1 MINELMFVHKIL
13 VYIFFIFLVA
23 GFAIPPMINDAYKFK
38 KASFIYTMTFQA
50 LASMVAFAGLV
61 VLYAGHMSWDIFSV
75 SMVLVW
81 GMMMFIEIKK
91 YRLIKYADL
100 THSDNFAI
108 IKQGFNKITI
118 LQVLII
124 VGMIGVMS
132 LKNMG
137 VFGN

>member
-1 MINELMFVHKIL
+1 MINELMFVHKVL

-23 GFAIPPMINDAYKFK
+23 GFAVPPTINDAFRFK
-38 KASFIYTMTFQA
+38 KTSFIYTMIFQA
-50 LASMVAFAGLV
+50 FASMVAFAGLV
-61 VLYAGHMSWDIFSV
+61 VLYAGHMSWDMFSV

-91 YRLIKYADL
+91 HRLIKYADL
-100 THSDNFAI
+100 TQEQNFTV
-108 IKQGFNKITI
+108 IKQGFNKISI

-124 VGMIGVMS
+124 VAMIGVMS

-137 VFGN
+137 LFGS

>member
-13 VYIFFIFLVA
+13 VYIFAIFLVI
-23 GFAIPPMINDAYKFK
+23 GFIMPPMINDAFKFK
-38 KASFIYTMTFQA
+38 KRSFIYTMTFQA
-50 LASMVAFAGLV
+50 FASMVAFAGLV

-81 GMMMFIEIKK
+81 AMMMFIEIKK
-91 YRLIKYADL
+91 HRLIKYADL
-100 THSDNFAI
+100 TKEQNFTI
-108 IKQGFNKITI
+108 IKQGFNKISI

-137 VFGN
+137 VFGS

>member
-1 MINELMFVHKIL
+1 MINELMFAHKIL
-13 VYIFFIFLVA
+13 VYMFFIFLVA
-23 GFAIPPMINDAYKFK
+23 GFALPSVISDAYKFK
-38 KASFIYTMTFQA
+38 KASFIYTMVFQA
-50 LASMVAFAGLV
+50 IASMVAFAGLV
-61 VLYAGHMSWDIFSV
+61 VLYAGRMSWDIFSI

-81 GMMMFIEIKK
+81 AMMMFIEIKK

-100 THSDNFAI
+100 THSENFAI
-108 IKQGFNKITI
+108 IKKGFGKISI

>member
-13 VYIFFIFLVA
+13 VYIFAIFLLV
-23 GFAIPPMINDAYKFK
+23 GFVMPSMINDAFKFK
-38 KASFIYTMTFQA
+38 KMSFIYTMTFQA
-50 LASMVAFAGLV
+50 FASMVAFAGLV

-81 GMMMFIEIKK
+81 AMMMFIEIKK
-91 YRLIKYADL
+91 HRLIKYADL
-100 THSDNFAI
+100 TKEQNFTI
-108 IKQGFNKITI
+108 IKQGFNKISI

-137 VFGN
+137 VFGS